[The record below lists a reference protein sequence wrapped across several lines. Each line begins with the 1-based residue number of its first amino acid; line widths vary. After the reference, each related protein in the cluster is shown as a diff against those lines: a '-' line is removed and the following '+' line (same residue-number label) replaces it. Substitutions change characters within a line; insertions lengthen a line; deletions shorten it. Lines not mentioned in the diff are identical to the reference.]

1 MTIILTDLPK
11 ISLNKWYAGMHWT
24 KRKKMKD
31 NYTQI
36 VRSQFRE
43 VLPKDKSY
51 SVEYHF
57 KFKNRPLDASNCV
70 AMVKMVEDIIF
81 ADDSYKIVHSILITS
96 GKGERDSLEIN
107 VSNGL

>member
-31 NYTQI
+31 SYTQI

-81 ADDSYKIVHSILITS
+81 ADDSYKIVHSILISS
-96 GKGERDSLEIN
+96 GKGERDTLEIN
-107 VSNGL
+107 IK